1 MIEDTES
8 LVYEAVRD
16 LDGSKTYKDLLSDD
30 VEEQIKAIL
39 TISWHDDW
47 RFAQDVCF
55 KYARHTDPSVRH
67 IAIVGL
73 GHIARI
79 HGAIEIGS
87 VLALLAELSR
97 SGRDNGSIGDMLD
110 DIMVYVARQ
119 GRREV

>member
-1 MIEDTES
+1 MNKRAT
-8 LVYEAVRD
+8 LVYEGVKE
-16 LDGSKTYKDLLSDD
+16 LDRSRTYKSLLSG
-30 VEEQIKAIL
+30 ETGEQIRAIL

-55 KYARHTDPSVRH
+55 KYARHTDYSVRN
-67 IAIVGL
+67 IAIVGI

-87 VLALLAELSR
+87 VLALLADLR
-97 SGRDNGSIGDMLD
+97 HLGHHHGSVEDMLS

-119 GRREV
+119 GRREI